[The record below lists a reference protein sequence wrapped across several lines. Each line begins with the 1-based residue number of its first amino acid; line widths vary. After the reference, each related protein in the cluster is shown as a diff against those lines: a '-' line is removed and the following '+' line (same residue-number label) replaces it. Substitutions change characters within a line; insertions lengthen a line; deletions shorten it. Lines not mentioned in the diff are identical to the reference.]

1 MPGASNRLVSAVFVT
16 WCNEELEALG
26 LADREGENIR
36 PPDDGLSMWE
46 PKQNLKKHILT
57 ASLLSW
63 MYSESY
69 KL

>member
-1 MPGASNRLVSAVFVT
+1 MTGASNRLVSAVFVT

-46 PKQNLKKHILT
+46 PKQNKKNI
-57 ASLLSW
+57 
-63 MYSESY
+63 Y
-69 KL
+69 